1 MEILFTPD
9 GSGTARG
16 TGYATVPYSSDAED
30 ETVVETTE
38 SDLSAVFEA
47 AKENGATLDGADE
60 GIKAAIEKPL
70 SYLDYLV
77 LEGGEFAFDDEYSR
91 SQDGS

>member
-1 MEILFTPD
+1 MELLFTPD
-9 GSGTARG
+9 DTGTIRG
-16 TGYATVPYSSDAED
+16 TGYATVPYSSDSED

-47 AKENGATLDGADE
+47 AKENGASLDGAE
-60 GIKAAIEKPL
+60 KGIDAAIEDPL

-77 LEGGEFAFDDEYSR
+77 LESGEIVFDDAYSR
-91 SQDGS
+91 PTVQS